1 MRTLRLCYGHTPSA
15 ETSPHSHGWRRF
27 MVPRCNRNA
36 AASIY
41 SYCEHCA
48 KPAPRGG
55 NNMEFAA
62 MMMLAAVVMGV
73 LQQFDRNEW

>member
-1 MRTLRLCYGHTPSA
+1 
-15 ETSPHSHGWRRF
+15 
-27 MVPRCNRNA
+27 MVLGCNRNA

-41 SYCEHCA
+41 SYCKRCA
-48 KPAPRGG
+48 KPVPTGG
-55 NNMEFAA
+55 NVMELAA

>member
-1 MRTLRLCYGHTPSA
+1 M
-15 ETSPHSHGWRRF
+15 HGWQRF
-27 MVPRCNRNA
+27 IVPRCNRNA

-48 KPAPRGG
+48 RPAPTGG
-55 NNMEFAA
+55 NVMELAA

>member
-1 MRTLRLCYGHTPSA
+1 MI
-15 ETSPHSHGWRRF
+15 
-27 MVPRCNRNA
+27 PRCNRNV

-48 KPAPRGG
+48 NPAPRGG
-55 NNMEFAA
+55 NVMEFAA